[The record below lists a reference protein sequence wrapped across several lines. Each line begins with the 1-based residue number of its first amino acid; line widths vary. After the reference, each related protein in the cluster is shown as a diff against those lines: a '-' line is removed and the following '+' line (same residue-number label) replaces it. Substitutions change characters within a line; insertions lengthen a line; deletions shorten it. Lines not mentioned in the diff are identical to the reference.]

1 MRPATLLFIFAL
13 ASFPLQAQNSPS
25 SSQDHAKLK
34 QLVAEERWQDIV
46 RLAETEVVRTADLN
60 YHYAIALTRLGRW
73 NDAEKPL
80 KQGLRQEP
88 GDKRYPLELAG
99 VYFKQKKY
107 AEAAKYLRRT
117 LRLDPADS
125 YANDFL
131 ASVYFLLSN
140 LDAAVK
146 YWNLVSKPSI
156 EEVQFEPQPRVDP
169 VLLDHAFAF
178 APGTVLRPSELHSS
192 EERLMALNIFSTSR
206 FDLEARPDGKFDVV
220 IRARERFGWRTN
232 KWMGMLSLFRGL
244 PFQTIYPE
252 FFNMRRR
259 AINSVSLARWD
270 SEKQRVW
277 TSLSGPLSANPK
289 WRYRVEL
296 DVRNENWD
304 VRDSSVGSAP
314 LLGSL
319 KLRKQAFTAGV
330 TSIVNGRWNWSTGV
344 ELSRRKFRDV
354 NPGSALT
361 PELLAQG
368 FQLKYLGQLN
378 YVLARVPERRFIV
391 STGVLTELGRTWSH
405 PSQAFAKLEGS
416 LEARW
421 LPQASGDDYEMRA
434 KVASGT
440 TFGQIPFDE
449 LFSLGVERDND
460 LRLRAHKGTRNGR
473 KGNAPLGSSYF
484 LSNWELDKNV
494 FSSGAIALKMGP
506 FLDTGRISDSSSG
519 LGSKKWLWD
528 VGAQAKIQVFG
539 FGVAFSYGRDLRT
552 GGDLFYVS
560 FR

>member
-1 MRPATLLFIFAL
+1 MRAATFLFIVAL

-25 SSQDHAKLK
+25 GPQDHPQLK
-34 QLVAEERWQDIV
+34 QLVAEERWQDVV
-46 RLAETEVVRTADLN
+46 RLAETGVVRTADLN
-60 YHYAIALTRLGRW
+60 YYYALALTHLGRL
-73 NDAEKPL
+73 NDAERTL
-80 KQGLRQEP
+80 KQGLRQQP

-131 ASVYFLLSN
+131 ASVYFLLGN

-146 YWNLVSKPSI
+146 YWNFVSKPLI
-156 EEVQFEPQPRVDP
+156 EEVQLEPQPRVDP

-178 APGTVLRPSELHSS
+178 APGTVLRPSELHTS
-192 EERLMALNIFSTSR
+192 EARLMGLNIFASSR

-220 IRARERFGWRTN
+220 FRARERHRWGTN
-232 KWMGMLSLFRGL
+232 KWMGLVSLFRGL
-244 PFQTIYPE
+244 PFQTIHPE

-259 AINSVSLARWD
+259 ATNSVSLIRWD

-277 TSLSGPLSANPK
+277 TSLSGPLSANSK
-289 WRYRVEL
+289 WRYRIEL

-319 KLRKQAFTAGV
+319 KLRKQGFAAGV

-344 ELSRRKFRDV
+344 ELSRRKFRNV

-368 FQLKYLGQLN
+368 FQLKHLGQLN

-391 STGVLTELGRTWSH
+391 STGASTELGRIWSH

-416 LEARW
+416 LETQW

-434 KVASGT
+434 KVGSGT
-440 TFGQIPFDE
+440 TFGQIPLDE

-460 LRLRAHKGTRNGR
+460 LWLRGHKGTRNGR
-473 KGNAPLGSSYF
+473 KGNAPLGSRYF

-494 FSSGAIALKMGP
+494 FSGGPITLKMGP
-506 FLDTGRISDSSSG
+506 FLDTGRISDSSPG
-519 LGSKKWLWD
+519 LGSRKWLWD
-528 VGAQAKIQVFG
+528 VGAQAKIRVLG
-539 FGVAFSYGRDLRT
+539 FGVALSYGRDLRS
-552 GGDLFYVS
+552 GGDLFHVS

>member
-1 MRPATLLFIFAL
+1 MRAATFLFIFAL

-25 SSQDHAKLK
+25 GPQDHAQLK
-34 QLVAEERWQDIV
+34 QLLAEERWQDIV
-46 RLAETEVVRTADLN
+46 RLAESEVVRTVDLN
-60 YHYAIALTRLGRW
+60 YYYAIALTRLGRW
-73 NDAEKPL
+73 NDAERTL
-80 KQGLRQEP
+80 KQGLRQQP

-99 VYFKQKKY
+99 VYFKQKNY

-131 ASVYFLLSN
+131 ASVYFLLGN

-146 YWNLVSKPSI
+146 YWNLVSKPLI
-156 EEVQFEPQPRVDP
+156 EEVQFDPQPSVDP

-178 APGTVLRPSELHSS
+178 APGTVLRPPELHTS
-192 EERLMALNIFSTSR
+192 EARVTGLNIFSSSR
-206 FDLEARPDGKFDVV
+206 FDLEARSDGKFDVV
-220 IRARERFGWRTN
+220 FRARERYGWGTN
-232 KWMGMLSLFRGL
+232 KWMGLFSLFRGL
-244 PFQTIYPE
+244 PFQTIHLE

-259 AINSVSLARWD
+259 AINSVSLIRWD

-277 TSLSGPLSANPK
+277 TTLSGPLSANPK
-289 WRYRVEL
+289 WRYRLEL

-304 VRDSSVGSAP
+304 VRDSSVSSAP

-319 KLRKQAFTAGV
+319 KLRKQAFAAGV

-344 ELSRRKFRDV
+344 ELSRRKFHNV
-354 NPGSALT
+354 NRGSALT

-368 FQLKYLGQLN
+368 FQLKHLGQLN

-391 STGVLTELGRTWSH
+391 STGATTELGRIWSH

-416 LEARW
+416 LETRW
-421 LPQASGDDYEMRA
+421 FPKASGDDYEMRA
-434 KVASGT
+434 KLGLGT

-473 KGNAPLGSSYF
+473 KGNAPLGSRYF

-494 FSSGAIALKMGP
+494 FSGGSITLKLGP

-528 VGAQAKIQVFG
+528 VGAQAKIRVLG
-539 FGVAFSYGRDLRT
+539 FGVAFSYGRDLRL
-552 GGDLFYVS
+552 GGDLFHVS